1 MPIKMTPIE
10 QINPAGYNPRVKL
23 TPKDREYQQLKTS
36 IEKFGLVEPLIVNTR
51 TGMLVGGHQRLTVM
65 KDTGMELVPV
75 VEIDVDET
83 KEKQLNVALN
93 RLKGRWDNKK
103 LAETLMELTAA
114 EAGEAS
120 GILEA
125 TGFNQND
132 IDDVLRR
139 ADAES
144 AQSVLDR
151 LLFSGP
157 DTSDMPVD
165 LTETGAEKS
174 NTSGPS
180 SSTGTTD
187 QTLSKYFS
195 HAVSVRV
202 EDQKTI
208 ITTLEEIR
216 KTENLETPAEAFVW
230 LINWWADTQGED

>member
-93 RLKGRWDNKK
+93 RLKGRWDKKK

-114 EAGEAS
+114 
-120 GILEA
+120 
-125 TGFNQND
+125 
-132 IDDVLRR
+132 
-139 ADAES
+139 
-144 AQSVLDR
+144 
-151 LLFSGP
+151 
-157 DTSDMPVD
+157 
-165 LTETGAEKS
+165 
-174 NTSGPS
+174 
-180 SSTGTTD
+180 
-187 QTLSKYFS
+187 
-195 HAVSVRV
+195 
-202 EDQKTI
+202 
-208 ITTLEEIR
+208 
-216 KTENLETPAEAFVW
+216 
-230 LINWWADTQGED
+230 